1 MRFAI
6 TTTALLFALALAGC
20 GSSGNDQKNTAGSGH
35 KQPQKTILDAQMKDI
50 QKAKDVNKTMEQQK
64 ARMEAQIKQ
73 AEGKSAS
80 DSDDSDQQN
89 NPPQP

>member
-6 TTTALLFALALAGC
+6 IITALLCTLALAGC
-20 GSSGNDQKNTAGSGH
+20 GSSNDQKNSADSGH
-35 KQPQKTILDAQMKDI
+35 KQQQKTILDAQMKDI

-64 ARMEAQIKQ
+64 ARMDAQIKQ

-80 DSDDSDQQN
+80 DSDDSDQQD